1 MQANFAGFTF
11 TGESTMEQQFGGSRT
26 HHENDRME
34 EDDKDDIN
42 WDKPAG
48 RGDRMSGVIP
58 SNNEH
63 DIFNHGQMDV

>member
-1 MQANFAGFTF
+1 
-11 TGESTMEQQFGGSRT
+11 MEQQFGSRT
-26 HHENDRME
+26 HNDHDRME
-34 EDDKDDIN
+34 EDDKDEIN

-63 DIFNHGQMDV
+63 DVFNHGQMDV